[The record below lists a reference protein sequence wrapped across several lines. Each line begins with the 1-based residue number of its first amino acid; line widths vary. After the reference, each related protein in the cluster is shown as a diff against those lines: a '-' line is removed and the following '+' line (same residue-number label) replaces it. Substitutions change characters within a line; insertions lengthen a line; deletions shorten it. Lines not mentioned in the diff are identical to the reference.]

1 MPTGSL
7 ANATSLSATVQS
19 TGRTT
24 VVSQTFAA
32 TPVVSF
38 DSLTD
43 FDQTGLQD
51 GFYIVYDSASN
62 TFKVTQLGN
71 ANGAFDKANSSFDHA
86 NAAFNVANTGLLP
99 TTIANAAF
107 SKANSNF
114 IFANNSFHH
123 ANAAFGAGNTNA
135 TNVTTAQNSADAS
148 FKHANAAFGA
158 GNTNAT
164 NVITAQAKADAA
176 FGAGNTNATSI
187 TTNLVFS
194 NNAFHHAN
202 AAFTSSNTKLSTS
215 GGSITGD
222 ITIAG
227 NIIPN
232 ASNTFNLGS
241 ESVFWRDLYLSGSTL
256 VLGGTKMET
265 DPVSGGVVFIPKV
278 TAKFPNPK
286 ALFISPQG
294 RMVTKQTTA
303 GRLTADQFAQ
313 ANTDATNDDSL
324 SNEFIKDT
332 ANTANAAFLASNNKF
347 LGVGTRSFVGGNSS
361 NASATDSFAFG
372 DITIANSNYAVAFG
386 QNCVSSGLHS
396 FSAGEESQA
405 EARRSVAIGEGNISD
420 GAWSQTFGRQNRTT
434 GDYSHA
440 SGIRSGAHSS
450 YAFVHGGFSFA
461 NGQYSL
467 VLSSSS
473 SVANNT
479 RSAVIAGDTCTSNGI
494 STLVGGFRSRAKG
507 NYGIAYG
514 YQAVCDENDSFVIS
528 SSSKI
533 YDGGNYS
540 FIAGGNTN
548 EIYGDYGFIGG
559 GRNHDIES
567 TSEYSAILGGYQSEI
582 SGDRSFI
589 GGGRNHVIG
598 STAADSAICGGFS
611 HETNSDYNF
620 IAAGYQSVIDVTGA
634 FGSSIIGV
642 YQGKIN
648 HNNGDYSIL
657 AGGSQNTLQS
667 KRTGII
673 GGQYKYTYSDAE
685 NSGIIG
691 GYGNKINAHE
701 TVITGGRNNSANI
714 TSSKNIFIGGGADH
728 ILNSSNSAII
738 GGSGSIISSDDQG
751 ATVILGGSK
760 ARAGYGRGGVYIPG
774 HFVNSSESSYHF
786 TRQHTLLTRTT
797 SANKHD
803 LTLDGSNTVL
813 TSAASGTFNLVHKTI
828 AWPSSFS
835 TVSYFKGVCVA
846 HSDQGDD
853 AKAWEVIGL
862 IKTNQSSGVT
872 TPSFTVT
879 EKFATSGA
887 TAWDLEAQKV
897 NSGAI
902 TWLRFTV
909 TGETSHDIAWALKIE
924 STEMNHS
931 DTSLPL

>member
-1 MPTGSL
+1 MPSGSL

-294 RMVTKQTTA
+294 RMVTKQINLH
-303 GRLTADQFAQ
+303 RLTQMPQ
-313 ANTDATNDDSL
+313 MM
-324 SNEFIKDT
+324 IP
-332 ANTANAAFLASNNKF
+332 
-347 LGVGTRSFVGGNSS
+347 
-361 NASATDSFAFG
+361 
-372 DITIANSNYAVAFG
+372 
-386 QNCVSSGLHS
+386 
-396 FSAGEESQA
+396 
-405 EARRSVAIGEGNISD
+405 
-420 GAWSQTFGRQNRTT
+420 
-434 GDYSHA
+434 
-440 SGIRSGAHSS
+440 
-450 YAFVHGGFSFA
+450 
-461 NGQYSL
+461 
-467 VLSSSS
+467 
-473 SVANNT
+473 
-479 RSAVIAGDTCTSNGI
+479 
-494 STLVGGFRSRAKG
+494 
-507 NYGIAYG
+507 
-514 YQAVCDENDSFVIS
+514 YQ
-528 SSSKI
+528 
-533 YDGGNYS
+533 
-540 FIAGGNTN
+540 
-548 EIYGDYGFIGG
+548 
-559 GRNHDIES
+559 
-567 TSEYSAILGGYQSEI
+567 
-582 SGDRSFI
+582 
-589 GGGRNHVIG
+589 
-598 STAADSAICGGFS
+598 
-611 HETNSDYNF
+611 
-620 IAAGYQSVIDVTGA
+620 
-634 FGSSIIGV
+634 
-642 YQGKIN
+642 
-648 HNNGDYSIL
+648 
-657 AGGSQNTLQS
+657 
-667 KRTGII
+667 
-673 GGQYKYTYSDAE
+673 
-685 NSGIIG
+685 
-691 GYGNKINAHE
+691 
-701 TVITGGRNNSANI
+701 
-714 TSSKNIFIGGGADH
+714 
-728 ILNSSNSAII
+728 
-738 GGSGSIISSDDQG
+738 
-751 ATVILGGSK
+751 
-760 ARAGYGRGGVYIPG
+760 
-774 HFVNSSESSYHF
+774 
-786 TRQHTLLTRTT
+786 
-797 SANKHD
+797 
-803 LTLDGSNTVL
+803 
-813 TSAASGTFNLVHKTI
+813 
-828 AWPSSFS
+828 
-835 TVSYFKGVCVA
+835 
-846 HSDQGDD
+846 
-853 AKAWEVIGL
+853 
-862 IKTNQSSGVT
+862 
-872 TPSFTVT
+872 
-879 EKFATSGA
+879 
-887 TAWDLEAQKV
+887 
-897 NSGAI
+897 
-902 TWLRFTV
+902 
-909 TGETSHDIAWALKIE
+909 
-924 STEMNHS
+924 
-931 DTSLPL
+931 TSL

>member
-1 MPTGSL
+1 MPSGSL

-43 FDQTGLQD
+43 FDNTGLQD

-86 NAAFNVANTGLLP
+86 NAAFGAGNTNATSI
-99 TTIANAAF
+99 TTNLVFSNNA
-107 SKANSNF
+107 
-114 IFANNSFHH
+114 FHH
-123 ANAAFGAGNTNA
+123 ANAAFGVGNTNA
-135 TNVTTAQNSADAS
+135 TNITTAQNSADAS

-164 NVITAQAKADAA
+164 
-176 FGAGNTNATSI
+176 SI
-187 TTNLVFS
+187 TTNLVFA

-278 TAKFPNPK
+278 TSKFPNPK

-313 ANTDATNDDSL
+313 ANTAATNDDSL

-332 ANTANAAFLASNNKF
+332 ANTANAAFLASNNRYV
-347 LGVGTRSFVGGNSS
+347 GVGTRSFVGGNSS

-372 DITIANSNYAVAFG
+372 DIAIANSNYAVAFG
-386 QNCVSSGLHS
+386 KNCVSSGPHS
-396 FSAGEESQA
+396 FSAGEVNYA
-405 EARRSVAIGEGNISD
+405 EGDESVAIGSTLIAEGN
-420 GAWSQTFGRQNRTT
+420 WSQAFGRVNRTT
-434 GDYSHA
+434 GNYSHA
-440 SGIRSGAHSS
+440 SGLQSGAHSS
-450 YAFVHGGFSFA
+450 LAFVHGAFSFA

-479 RSAVIAGDTCTSNGI
+479 RSAVIAGDTCTSNGL

-507 NYGIAYG
+507 HYGIAYG
-514 YQAVCDENDSFVIS
+514 YQAVCDENESYVIS

-533 YDGGNYS
+533 YDGGSYS

-548 EIYGDYGFIGG
+548 EIYGDFGFIGG
-559 GRNHDIES
+559 GHDHDIES
-567 TSEYSAILGGYQSEI
+567 TSTYSAIVGGIANEI
-582 SGDRSFI
+582 SGDKSFI
-589 GGGRNHVIG
+589 GGGQGAVIG
-598 STAADSAICGGFS
+598 QNATYSVICGGIN
-611 HETNSDYNF
+611 HETDSDYNF
-620 IAAGYQSVIDVTGA
+620 ITAGFNSVIDVTGA

-657 AGGSQNTLQS
+657 AGGSTNTLQS

-673 GGQYKYTYSDAE
+673 GGEQHYTYEYAE

-691 GYGNKINAHE
+691 GYGNKINADE
-701 TVITGGRNNSANI
+701 TVIAGGRNNLANV
-714 TSSKNIFIGGGADH
+714 TSTQHIFIAGGADH
-728 ILNSSNSAII
+728 TVESSNSAII
-738 GGSGSIISSDDQG
+738 GGGNNLISSNDQG
-751 ATVILGGSK
+751 KTVILGGSQ
-760 ARAGYGRGGVYIPG
+760 AEADYGGGGVYIPG
-774 HFVNSSESSYHF
+774 HYHNSSDNSHHF

-813 TSAASGTFNLVHKTI
+813 TSVQSSTYNKTI
-828 AWPSSFS
+828 AWVGNF
-835 TVSYFKGVCVA
+835 TVAYIKGVCVA

-862 IKTNQSSGVT
+862 IKKTSTGMTT
-872 TPSFTVT
+872 TPAFTIT

-887 TAWDLEAQKV
+887 TAWDLELVKQQ
-897 NSGAI
+897 SGSAM
-902 TWLRFTV
+902 WLQFRA
-909 TGETSHDIAWALKIE
+909 TGEASHDIAWSLKLE

-931 DTSLPL
+931 SSTLPL